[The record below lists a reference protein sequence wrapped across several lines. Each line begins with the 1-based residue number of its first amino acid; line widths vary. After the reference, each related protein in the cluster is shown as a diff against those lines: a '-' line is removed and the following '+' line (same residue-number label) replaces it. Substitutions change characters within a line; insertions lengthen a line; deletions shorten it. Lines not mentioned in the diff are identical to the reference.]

1 MDDPVANAF
10 RRHYEQVYR
19 FLRRRTESDEA
30 AEDLAQA
37 VFADAA
43 ARLRYLEHEGPP
55 VLAWLYTVA
64 RRRLIDSVREAARGP
79 GRIASLDEAR
89 AHAVVPTPTYG
100 DGLAGSIRAA
110 MATLPDG
117 QRQVVVAKLLEG
129 RPFAEIAARL
139 GLTEAACK
147 MRFSR
152 GLEALRSELSRQGV
166 GPS

>member
-1 MDDPVANAF
+1 VDDPVASAF

-19 FLRRRTESDEA
+19 FLRRRMETDEA
-30 AEDLAQA
+30 AEDLAQM
-37 VFADAA
+37 VFAEAA
-43 ARLRYLEHEGPP
+43 VRLRHLEREGPP

-64 RRRLIDSVREAARGP
+64 RRRLIDSAREAARGP

-89 AHAVVPTPTYG
+89 AHAVVPAPSYG
-100 DGLAGSIRAA
+100 EALAESITAA
-110 MATLPDG
+110 LATLPEG

-129 RPFAEIAARL
+129 RAFAEIAARL
-139 GLTEAACK
+139 GVTEAACK

-166 GPS
+166 EPS